1 MSGKYET
8 WMSEDITWCARKC
21 DDTDCERNSRNR
33 RCKEGLFSVADMFDP
48 FKCPVD
54 AELPEK
60 GERQCR

>member
-1 MSGKYET
+1 MSSKYET

-21 DDTDCERNSRNR
+21 DDTDCFRNLKNKKLS
-33 RCKEGLFSVADMFDP
+33 GLYSTADMFDP